1 MHPLRPLP
9 VFSPALGALALTLL
23 LGACQAQ
30 PQHAMPDV
38 SAVQAKL
45 AFSCAYEQDRLPPL
59 NPEADQLFKYARWLW
74 RGNIVSPKPAVYAD
88 MARYYRI
95 AAAYGHYKAN
105 FNLQNLYSQGVIDG
119 DIEEMLD
126 LNDSLIKAGIPV
138 GYYLLGHYVEGGVG
152 YDANKELALKY
163 FRKAADLGNKEAQYY
178 VGDLLTRLTISEP
191 IPFEIGLQMQRCA
204 AEQGHGKSAQ
214 EMGIASQY
222 QKKFTEAV
230 KYFEMGARAGDY
242 LSAGMLSDGFKTKD
256 PNDSDYLALPID
268 QERSDRYQSLMRQLM
283 NYEIFNPVLPDL
295 AAIIPPP
302 PAPLPAWDGKFQW
315 LRDFEANVPPPLP
328 TEQRIREL
336 AEAKALDP
344 ATGRP
349 DPKRL
354 QAQKAQAAQAKALP
368 LGSTCQTGEPCPQ
381 SGIWHAQFP
390 PHSISNRLPGY
401 DVQRFFAQGS
411 LMPPLPVH
419 YPRLL
424 GRWLGYPARVEPV
437 RWILME
443 YA

>member
-1 MHPLRPLP
+1 MRLFFYLPLSLC
-9 VFSPALGALALTLL
+9 L
-23 LGACQAQ
+23 LGCQAK
-30 PQHAMPDV
+30 PEHAMPDV
-38 SAVQAKL
+38 SAVHAKL
-45 AFSCAYEQDRLPPL
+45 AFTCAYEKDRLPPL
-59 NPEADQLFKYARWLW
+59 NPEAEQLFRYGRWLW
-74 RGNIVSPKPAVYAD
+74 RGNIVTPKPAVYAD

-126 LNDSLIKAGIPV
+126 LNDALIKAGIPV

-178 VGDLLTRLTISEP
+178 VGDRLTRLTISELEA
-191 IPFEIGLQMQRCA
+191 FNIGRQMKRCA
-204 AEQGHGKSAQ
+204 AEQGHGEAAQ
-214 EMGIASQY
+214 EAGIDLQSDKHYAEAIKYY
-222 QKKFTEAV
+222 QLGTK
-230 KYFEMGARAGDY
+230 AGDY
-242 LSAGMLSDGFKTKD
+242 GSASWLADGFKQTGPAD
-256 PNDSDYLALPID
+256 PYYYLGVAHDAERARRYDIISTTLQNYAYANPSVPELDSIVPL
-268 QERSDRYQSLMRQLM
+268 
-283 NYEIFNPVLPDL
+283 
-295 AAIIPPP
+295 P
-302 PAPLPAWDGKFQW
+302 PAPLPPWDGKIQW
-315 LRDFEANVPPPLP
+315 LKDREANIPPPQPSEALM
-328 TEQRIREL
+328 TRL

-349 DPKRL
+349 DPKRQ
-354 QAQKAQAAQAKALP
+354 QAQKAQAAQAKVLP
-368 LGSTCQTGEPCPQ
+368 LGTTRHTGESCPQ

-411 LMPPLPVH
+411 LLPPLPVH

-424 GRWLGYPARVEPV
+424 GRWLGYPAQVEPV

>member
-1 MHPLRPLP
+1 M
-9 VFSPALGALALTLL
+9 
-23 LGACQAQ
+23 
-30 PQHAMPDV
+30 
-38 SAVQAKL
+38 
-45 AFSCAYEQDRLPPL
+45 
-59 NPEADQLFKYARWLW
+59 
-74 RGNIVSPKPAVYAD
+74 
-88 MARYYRI
+88 
-95 AAAYGHYKAN
+95 
-105 FNLQNLYSQGVIDG
+105 
-119 DIEEMLD
+119 
-126 LNDSLIKAGIPV
+126 
-138 GYYLLGHYVEGGVG
+138 EGGVG

-191 IPFEIGLQMQRCA
+191 VPYSIGLQMKRCA

-214 EMGIASQY
+214 EIGINY
-222 QKKFTEAV
+222 QGKGEFSEAV

-302 PAPLPAWDGKFQW
+302 PAPLPPWDGKFQW

-328 TEQRIREL
+328 SEQRIREL

-349 DPKRL
+349 DPKRQ
-354 QAQKAQAAQAKALP
+354 QAQKAQAAQLAAQRAAAPPEPDALP
-368 LGSTCQTGEPCPQ
+368 IGTLCSSGETCPQTGHWQ
-381 SGIWHAQFP
+381 VLFP
-390 PHSISNRLPGY
+390 PDSVQGQYPGLREHMVVRIY
-401 DVQRFFAQGS
+401 LQGDIF
-411 LMPPLPVH
+411 PLHRTH

-424 GRWLGYPARVEPV
+424 QYWRGYAQRTEAVQWQLVGYV
-437 RWILME
+437 R
-443 YA
+443 

>member
-1 MHPLRPLP
+1 MRLFFYLPLSLC
-9 VFSPALGALALTLL
+9 L
-23 LGACQAQ
+23 LGCQAK
-30 PQHAMPDV
+30 PEHMMPDV
-38 SAVQAKL
+38 STVHAKL
-45 AFSCAYEQDRLPPL
+45 AFTCAYEQDRLPPL
-59 NPEADQLFKYARWLW
+59 NPEAEQLFRYGRWLW
-74 RGNIVSPKPAVYAD
+74 RGNIVAPKPAVYAD

-191 IPFEIGLQMQRCA
+191 VPYSIGLQMKRCA

-214 EMGIASQY
+214 EIGINY
-222 QKKFTEAV
+222 QGKGEFSEAV
-230 KYFEMGARAGDY
+230 KYFEMGTRAGDSG
-242 LSAGMLSDGFKTKD
+242 SASWIADGYKENRPSSPF
-256 PNDSDYLALPID
+256 YLALPLD
-268 QERSDRYQSLMRQLM
+268 EERSQRYDTLSTLLL

-295 AAIIPPP
+295 AEIIPPP
-302 PAPLPAWDGKFQW
+302 PAPLPPWDGKFQW

-349 DPKRL
+349 DPKRQ

-368 LGSTCQTGEPCPQ
+368 LGTTCHTGEPCPQ

-390 PHSISNRLPGY
+390 PHSISNRQPGY

-411 LMPPLPVH
+411 LLPPLPVH

-424 GRWLGYPARVEPV
+424 GRWLGYPAQVEPV
-437 RWILME
+437 RWILMD

>member
-1 MHPLRPLP
+1 MRLFFYLPLSLC
-9 VFSPALGALALTLL
+9 L
-23 LGACQAQ
+23 LGCQAK
-30 PQHAMPDV
+30 PEHAMPDV
-38 SAVQAKL
+38 SAVHAKL
-45 AFSCAYEQDRLPPL
+45 AFTCAYEKDRLPPL
-59 NPEADQLFKYARWLW
+59 NPEAEQLFRYGRWLW
-74 RGNIVSPKPAVYAD
+74 RGNIVTPKPAVYAD

-126 LNDSLIKAGIPV
+126 LNDALIKAGIPV

-178 VGDLLTRLTISEP
+178 VGDILEMK
-191 IPFEIGLQMQRCA
+191 FIGQLAVQSIGSAMKRCA
-204 AEQGHGKSAQ
+204 AEQGHGVAAQ
-214 EMGIASQY
+214 EVGIDLKSNKHY
-222 QKKFTEAV
+222 PEAV
-230 KYFEMGARAGDY
+230 KYFEMGARAGDNG
-242 LSAGMLSDGFKTKD
+242 SAFWLAGGYKENDPQGMF
-256 PNDSDYLALPID
+256 YLALPLD
-268 QERSDRYQSLMRQLM
+268 EERSQRYDTLSTLLL

-295 AAIIPPP
+295 AEIIPPP
-302 PAPLPAWDGKFQW
+302 PAPLPPWDGKFQW

-349 DPKRL
+349 DPKRQ

-368 LGSTCQTGEPCPQ
+368 LGTTRHTGESCPQ

-390 PHSISNRLPGY
+390 PHSISNRQPGY

-411 LMPPLPVH
+411 LLPPLPVH
-419 YPRLL
+419 YLRLL
-424 GRWLGYPARVEPV
+424 GRWLGYPAQVEPV